1 MTTYQLAYAASSAAI
16 LSALLPVCVGLW
28 RWRALSQAAQ
38 VFVLALV
45 IELGANLGQFLLAQG
60 DSNNHWVAYALT
72 PIESTLIVA
81 ALALWQD
88 DATSRRWMLRA
99 APVMLL
105 AWFPPLLGWENRAS
119 FSLGTDTLQAA
130 VCLAVAAYT
139 VIRRWVSAPED
150 AGPQDW
156 AYIGAGVMLYSG
168 TYALVNP
175 LNNYLLGAS
184 VRTVLTVLIVGSG
197 FQVLAN
203 TLYYLGVRCSRSQ
216 LSSGHSSWPSRWWSP
231 FSWWPSPPR

>member
-1 MTTYQLAYAASSAAI
+1 MTTFQLAYAATAAAT
-16 LSALLPVCVGLW
+16 LSLLFPICAGLW
-28 RWRALSQAAQ
+28 RWRAISPAAQ
-38 VFVLALV
+38 VFVIALV
-45 IELGANLGQFLLAQG
+45 IELGAELTEFVLATAQ
-60 DSNNHWVAYALT
+60 SNNHWVAYALT

-130 VCLAVAAYT
+130 VCLALAAYT
-139 VIRRWVSAPED
+139 VIRRWISAPEGV
-150 AGPQDW
+150 GPQDW
-156 AYIGAGVMLYSG
+156 AYMGAGVMLYSG

-175 LNNYLLGAS
+175 LNHYLLGAS
-184 VRTVLTVLIVGSG
+184 ISTALTVLIVRSG

-216 LSSGHSSWPSRWWSP
+216 LSSGHSSSPSRWWSP